1 MKRLFLMW
9 FRTVVTIIVVGTM
22 AIMILS
28 LRSELSAAKRELAEA
43 RKQIAKLTLSAASEG
58 DNAHNEK

>member
-9 FRTVVTIIVVGTM
+9 FRTVVTMIVVGTM
-22 AIMILS
+22 AIMIFS

-43 RKQIAKLTLSAASEG
+43 RKQIAKLTYLIG
-58 DNAHNEK
+58 QF

>member
-9 FRTVVTIIVVGTM
+9 FRTVVTMIVVGTM
-22 AIMILS
+22 AIMIFS

-43 RKQIAKLTLSAASEG
+43 RKQIAKLTLSAASQG
-58 DNAHNEK
+58 HNDCNEK

>member
-9 FRTVVTIIVVGTM
+9 FRTVVTMIVVGTM
-22 AIMILS
+22 AIMIFS
-28 LRSELSAAKRELAEA
+28 LRSELSEAKRELAEA

-58 DNAHNEK
+58 HNDCNEK